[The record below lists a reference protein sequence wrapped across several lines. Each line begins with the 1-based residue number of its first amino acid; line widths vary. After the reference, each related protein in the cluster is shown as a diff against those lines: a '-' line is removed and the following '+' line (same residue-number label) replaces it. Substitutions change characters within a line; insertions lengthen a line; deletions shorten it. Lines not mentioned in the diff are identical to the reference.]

1 MCTEMQLQDLGN
13 DPNEQQQ
20 KKYRQIA
27 RNNLKK
33 KIKDFIISPFI
44 YMRVA
49 MTAKI
54 RINIAINDKTMT
66 NATAGNNH
74 SDNNDKIF
82 QHA

>member
-1 MCTEMQLQDLGN
+1 
-13 DPNEQQQ
+13 
-20 KKYRQIA
+20 
-27 RNNLKK
+27 
-33 KIKDFIISPFI
+33 
-44 YMRVA
+44 